1 MTILER
7 FRRRG
12 EAPTKRSEPGLIGLD
27 FGLRQLHLCQ
37 IRPLP
42 HGRYA
47 ILAKHSVE
55 LPASRDELLDDPK
68 TLKRVVGRA
77 LKAKKFR
84 GRRVVALMPWED
96 VRIILLTYKANV
108 ADVDAEVVKM
118 LAHRVEGSIDDYVVD
133 YVPVRAKPS
142 DEEHMVVATL
152 ARRERVDRLLKAL
165 MHCGLEVDS
174 LDVAPTALRRLV
186 SALYTGHAAD
196 NVLLIHSYA
205 DDSYLTVISGR
216 RLLFNQSV
224 TFGENQL
231 LEAIVRELEI
241 SRDSARTL
249 VQDHGLERR
258 PLAQAVGADTATGND
273 IAATLLQ
280 IVKPCFLDL
289 VADINRVLVF
299 TAAETHGV
307 PVSRVCLLGCLAHW
321 PGAQNTL
328 MSLLDIEQP
337 VSQTEFNQI
346 FEDDNDAT
354 RMSWEG
360 LFSDISIAMG
370 LALRG
375 LIDGE

>member
-1 MTILER
+1 MTILSR
-7 FRRRG
+7 FRRR
-12 EAPTKRSEPGLIGLD
+12 EKAPTKRSEPGLIGLD
-27 FGLRQLHLCQ
+27 LGLHQLHLCQ

-47 ILAKHSVE
+47 ILAKHSAA

-68 TLKRVVGRA
+68 ALKRVVGHA

-84 GRRVVALMPWED
+84 GRRVAALMPWED

-108 ADVDAEVVKM
+108 GDVDAEVVRM
-118 LAHRVEGSIDDYVVD
+118 LAHRVDGSIDDYVID

-186 SALYTGHAAD
+186 SALYTGDAAD
-196 NVLLIHSYA
+196 NVLMIHTYPEE
-205 DDSYLTVISGR
+205 SYLTVISGR

-224 TFGENQL
+224 AFGESQL
-231 LEAIVRELEI
+231 LDAIVRELEI
-241 SRDSARTL
+241 SRDAACTL
-249 VQDHGLERR
+249 VQDHGIERR
-258 PLAQAVGADTATGND
+258 PLAQVVGSDTGND

-289 VADINRVLVF
+289 VGEINRVLVF

-307 PVSRVCLLGCLAHW
+307 PVSRVCLLGCLARW
-321 PGAQNTL
+321 PGAQNIL
-328 MSLLDIEQP
+328 LSLLDIEQP
-337 VSQTEFNQI
+337 EGQIEFNQI
-346 FEDDNDAT
+346 FEDDNDDT

-360 LFSDISIAMG
+360 LFSDISISMG

-375 LIDGE
+375 LIADE